1 MSKTQ
6 KMDIKISD
14 FDGKYQKLLEYIE
27 DKKFKSEL
35 QQVNQENIIRP

>member
-1 MSKTQ
+1 
-6 KMDIKISD
+6 MDIKISD

-27 DKKFKSEL
+27 DKKLKSEL